1 MAVSKKSHL
10 VDLSP
15 SQAEK
20 LERIAEALE
29 IPEKEVIERALESYI
44 ERVIP
49 EEVKKSENQLVLEQ
63 STKFM
68 LEDLAEEFNIST
80 TRAAETLIKNV
91 YVHLTQQKA
100 KQEQQE
106 AENDTFH

>member
-1 MAVSKKSHL
+1 MKVSKKLRL
-10 VDLSP
+10 VSLSP

-44 ERVIP
+44 ERVTP
-49 EEVKKSENQLVLEQ
+49 EEIKKSENQLVLEQ
-63 STKFM
+63 NTKFM

-91 YVHLTQQKA
+91 YVNLAKQKA
-100 KQEQQE
+100 KKAEQELKN
-106 AENDTFH
+106 ATFH

>member
-29 IPEKEVIERALESYI
+29 ISEKELIERALESYI

-49 EEVKKSENQLVLEQ
+49 EEIKKSENQLVLEQ

-68 LEDLAEEFNIST
+68 LEDLAEEFNIDSNK
-80 TRAAETLIKNV
+80 AAETLIQSV
-91 YVHLTQQKA
+91 YVQLTKQKA
-100 KQEQQE
+100 EQEQQE
-106 AENDTFH
+106 AENATYH

>member
-1 MAVSKKSHL
+1 MKVSKKLRL
-10 VDLSP
+10 VSLSP

-29 IPEKEVIERALESYI
+29 ISEKEVIERALESYI

-49 EEVKKSENQLVLEQ
+49 EEIKKSENHLVLEQ
-63 STKFM
+63 STQFM
-68 LEDLAEEFNIST
+68 LKDLAEEFNLDANK
-80 TRAAETLIKNV
+80 AAETLIKSI
-91 YVHLTQQKA
+91 YVHLTIQKA

-106 AENDTFH
+106 AENATYH

>member
-29 IPEKEVIERALESYI
+29 ISEKEVIERALESYI

-49 EEVKKSENQLVLEQ
+49 EEIKKSENQLVLEQ

-91 YVHLTQQKA
+91 YVHLAKQKA
-100 KQEQQE
+100 NE
-106 AENDTFH
+106 AEQELKNATFH

>member
-29 IPEKEVIERALESYI
+29 ISEKEVIERALESYI

-49 EEVKKSENQLVLEQ
+49 EEVKKSENPLVLEQ

-68 LEDLAEEFNIST
+68 LEDLAEEFNLDANK
-80 TRAAETLIKNV
+80 AAETLIKNV
-91 YVHLTQQKA
+91 YIHLTIQKA

-106 AENDTFH
+106 LKNATFH

>member
-1 MAVSKKSHL
+1 MKVSKKLRL
-10 VDLSP
+10 VSLSP

-29 IPEKEVIERALESYI
+29 ISEKEVIERALESYI

-49 EEVKKSENQLVLEQ
+49 EEIKKSENQLVLEQ
-63 STKFM
+63 NTKFM

-91 YVHLTQQKA
+91 YVQLTKQKA

-106 AENDTFH
+106 AENATFH